1 MDIVRANAALLKP
14 GLVPARVVSPGA
26 TDARL
31 WRLNG
36 VPAVVYGPS
45 PHGMGSVDENVS
57 LDEFFHV
64 VKSHVL
70 SAFDYLSRTG
80 VRGAG

>member
-1 MDIVRANAALLKP
+1 MKDTLLARIERDRALLIAFLREFVRCRSPNLP
-14 GLVPARVVSPGA
+14 G
-26 TDARL
+26 D
-31 WRLNG
+31 
-36 VPAVVYGPS
+36 AVVYGPS
-45 PHGMGSVDENVS
+45 PHGLGSVDENVS

-80 VRGAG
+80 ARGAG